1 MPTTRSMRSGSP
13 RSPRPSSP
21 RSPKPAPRRDTG
33 ASSPRPSPP
42 GSQRDPP
49 AAAPAVKRPSAKR
62 PPLPRARSGSA
73 SERSDA
79 PEVPDSA
86 PTTARSSESGGGDT
100 QRDGSPRRRSQQEGK
115 SEAESRVR
123 VAARVRPPVR
133 QGELQED
140 DASGKAAIQCSGQK
154 LWLLEPA
161 RDGAAAGASPT
172 RSPRQF
178 VFDWAMPPGTT
189 QEEVYASVC
198 DETAVVRGA
207 LEGINGCVMCYGQTG
222 AGKTYTLGNMDAG
235 NEGIVCR
242 ALTEVLATPEETV
255 TSREVRLSYVA
266 TSRGWKLRAG
276 Q

>member
-1 MPTTRSMRSGSP
+1 M
-13 RSPRPSSP
+13 
-21 RSPKPAPRRDTG
+21 
-33 ASSPRPSPP
+33 
-42 GSQRDPP
+42 
-49 AAAPAVKRPSAKR
+49 
-62 PPLPRARSGSA
+62 
-73 SERSDA
+73 
-79 PEVPDSA
+79 
-86 PTTARSSESGGGDT
+86 
-100 QRDGSPRRRSQQEGK
+100 
-115 SEAESRVR
+115 R

-242 ALTEVLATPEETV
+242 ALTEVLATPEEGV
-255 TSREVRLSYVA
+255 TSREVRLSYVHA
-266 TSRGWKLRAG
+266 PSPPREGG
-276 Q
+276 G